1 MPDVGLSA
9 RGRLPAGERPSLPAS
24 PLAAPSVI
32 APSTRSLVPGA
43 PRLLVAALAVA
54 AAAPA
59 ADAQSL
65 RGSRSSV
72 ERMHDQAVAQGLRF
86 HETSSSVNT
95 AVRRGDFTR
104 LTGNGDY
111 TLKLVGFPY
120 VTDETRLFVERLAD
134 QYHAACGERL
144 VVTSAMRPTSRQP
157 RNSVDLS
164 VHPTGMAV
172 DLRKPS
178 NAKCL
183 RYLRSTLVA
192 LEAEG
197 VLEATEERRP
207 PHFHVAVFPRQYAH
221 YAGAASATRLASAA
235 EAPDAGTR
243 ADARASLP
251 ALATIAGPTR
261 PSSTSARR
269 NSGTRTASAVRRHK
283 IRPGDTLWDL
293 ARRYDTTVKSIRAA
307 NRISGS
313 KLKPGQQLVIPK
325 A

>member
-1 MPDVGLSA
+1 MPGVGPCA

-24 PLAAPSVI
+24 PLAAPSVN

-54 AAAPA
+54 AVAPA

-86 HETSSSVNT
+86 HETSTSVNT

-104 LTGNGDY
+104 LTGNADY

-207 PHFHVAVFPRQYAH
+207 PHFHVAVFPRQYAR
-221 YAGAASATRLASAA
+221 YTGGTSATRLASAA
-235 EAPDAGTR
+235 EATGTDTR
-243 ADARASLP
+243 AEERASLP
-251 ALATIAGPTR
+251 ALATIAAPTR
-261 PSSTSARR
+261 SSSTTARR
-269 NSGTRTASAVRRHK
+269 TSGTRASSVRRHK

-307 NRISGS
+307 NRLSGS
-313 KLKPGQQLVIPK
+313 KLRPGQQLVIPK
-325 A
+325 G

>member
-1 MPDVGLSA
+1 
-9 RGRLPAGERPSLPAS
+9 
-24 PLAAPSVI
+24 
-32 APSTRSLVPGA
+32 VPGA

-54 AAAPA
+54 AVAPTA
-59 ADAQSL
+59 GAQSL
-65 RGSRSSV
+65 RGSRASV

-86 HETSSSVNT
+86 HETSSSVT
-95 AVRRGDFTR
+95 SAVQRGDFTR
-104 LTGNGDY
+104 LAGNADY

-134 QYHAACGERL
+134 QYHSACGEQL

-183 RYLRSTLVA
+183 RFLRSTLVA

-207 PHFHVAVFPRQYAH
+207 PHFHVAVFPRQYAR
-221 YAGAASATRLASAA
+221 YTGGTSATRLAAA
-235 EAPDAGTR
+235 EATDTETAAET
-243 ADARASLP
+243 RASLP
-251 ALATIAGPTR
+251 ALATIAAP
-261 PSSTSARR
+261 A
-269 NSGTRTASAVRRHK
+269 RTASTGTRRAGGSPASATRASSVRRHK

-307 NRISGS
+307 NKLSGS
-313 KLKPGQQLVIPK
+313 KLRPGQQLVIPK
-325 A
+325 G